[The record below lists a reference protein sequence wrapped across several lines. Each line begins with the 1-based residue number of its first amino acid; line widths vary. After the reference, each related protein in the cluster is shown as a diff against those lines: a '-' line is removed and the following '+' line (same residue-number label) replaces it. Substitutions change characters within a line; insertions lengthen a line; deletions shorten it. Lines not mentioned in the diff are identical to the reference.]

1 MTGRYKAY
9 PEYKDS
15 GKNYYGEV
23 PNHWVLQKIKHNSY
37 VKGRQG
43 WQNLRADEYQDEGPI
58 LVTGSHFDKNGGVD
72 WEKCYHVSEERY
84 SRDKDICLQEGDV
97 LLTKDGTIG
106 KIAFIDQLPDKACL
120 NSHLLIIRDLYQ
132 RYNQRYLYHL
142 LNSDC
147 FKGFIPTRQTGTTF
161 MGITQ
166 ESVEEF
172 PLIICPLNEQQ
183 KIVNFLDH
191 ETAKIDTLIA
201 KQEKLIE
208 LLKEKRQAVISHAV
222 TRGLNPDDQM
232 KDSGVEWLGEVP
244 EHWIVKKLKFCA
256 NLLSQKEKITTQKV
270 IALENIEGS
279 TGKYITTNSKY
290 SGDDVS
296 FNEGDILFGKL
307 RPYLS
312 KVFLCDTSGIS
323 FGDILAFRP
332 NNETSSSFLFYTMIS
347 EWFIEIVNSSTYGSK
362 MPRASSDFINEMEI
376 VIPPINEQI
385 KIAEELDTILGKFE
399 ILTEKSTAAIG
410 LMKERK
416 TALIS
421 AAVTGK
427 IDVRSWQTSEVETS

>member
-222 TRGLNPDDQM
+222 TRGLNPNAPM
-232 KDSGVEWLGEVP
+232 KESGSLRIGKVP
-244 EHWIVKKLKFCA
+244 EHWKVGSLRWYLSVNSGEYLNNKEFEIIEDGKNKYPVVGGNGTMGFSSKFNDEDIIVLGRVGALCGNVHHYTEKCWVTDNALKIDY
-256 NLLSQKEKITTQKV
+256 S
-270 IALENIEGS
+270 
-279 TGKYITTNSKY
+279 SKY
-290 SGDDVS
+290 KQPFMEVY
-296 FNEGDILFGKL
+296 L
-307 RPYLS
+307 RVLNLNS
-312 KVFLCDTSGIS
+312 
-323 FGDILAFRP
+323 LANHNAQP
-332 NNETSSSFLFYTMIS
+332 LITGTMVKDQIAIVPS
-347 EWFIEIVNSSTYGSK
+347 TKEQLEIVQFVELQSSK
-362 MPRASSDFINEMEI
+362 MDKLIDKAT
-376 VIPPINEQI
+376 
-385 KIAEELDTILGKFE
+385 KAIAF
-399 ILTEKSTAAIG
+399 S
-410 LMKERK
+410 KERK

-427 IDVRSWQTSEVETS
+427 IDVRNWQPSGSEEVA